1 MIRHAGATSIDVA
14 LAAGA
19 ELVLV
24 VADDGVGPGPDG
36 HQGFGLHNME
46 TRAISLG
53 GSIGLRAREPR
64 GTVVEWRVPLS
75 VAVARR

>member
-1 MIRHAGATSIDVA
+1 MIRHAGASSVDVA

-24 VADDGVGPGPDG
+24 VADDGIGLGPGG
-36 HQGFGLHNME
+36 HEGFGLRNME
-46 TRAISLG
+46 TRATSLG
-53 GSIGLRAREPR
+53 GSFELRAREPR

-75 VAVARR
+75 VAVAGR